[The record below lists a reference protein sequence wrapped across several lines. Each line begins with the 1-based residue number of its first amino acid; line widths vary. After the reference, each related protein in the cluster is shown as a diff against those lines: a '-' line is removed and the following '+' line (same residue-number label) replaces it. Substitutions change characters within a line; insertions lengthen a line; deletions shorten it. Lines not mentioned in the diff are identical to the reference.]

1 MVLLLLASQ
10 YQHHSLVGPAPTPV
24 GFHCSSAVLIIQGAG
39 SGLPVTRLPPS
50 PGFCSTKT
58 HSTTQPLPP
67 HHPPTTPANFIGPGT
82 AHTSQKNRAGE
93 WQANQLN
100 CPDLQTLSPR
110 VHPLPPP
117 YHLSTSTSARPNYSE
132 NSLFW
137 CITDQVKQLGDTSAN
152 WIAVPSFCSPKT
164 DPTTQPFLPHYSP
177 HGQPFLTTLVAP

>member
-39 SGLPVTRLPPS
+39 SGLPVTRLLPS

-110 VHPLPPP
+110 VHPLPPLTISVP
-117 YHLSTSTSARPNYSE
+117 AHLLGQTTVKIHCSGALLTKSSSWVTHLQTGLLSPHSVRPRQTPPPNYSYL
-132 NSLFW
+132 NILPMASPFS
-137 CITDQVKQLGDTSAN
+137 QL
-152 WIAVPSFCSPKT
+152 
-164 DPTTQPFLPHYSP
+164 
-177 HGQPFLTTLVAP
+177 